1 MLALVTCEAVL
12 PWFAARA
19 RRCGAVPCRALRS
32 GGLLTRWQGSRRD
45 FALRV
50 SVAHGGWR
58 RHRARM
64 STTGTVV
71 HPARPG
77 NDGQRRSRGSALAAT
92 AMHARRLPR
101 LPCARPRGVAE
112 HLVILPNTGHSPVLP
127 ANLYNRFQHGTRGSP
142 ARRASTARHG
152 TAHQAC
158 WHGHYKTASHFA
170 QHLVIRTCCRQTSTT
185 VL

>member
-12 PWFAARA
+12 PWYAVRA
-19 RRCGAVPCRALRS
+19 RRCRAVPCLAQWGAADEVAGLPARLCIEGARRH
-32 GGLLTRWQGSRRD
+32 GGLP
-45 FALRV
+45 
-50 SVAHGGWR
+50 

-64 STTGTVV
+64 ATTVTVV

-127 ANLYNRFQHGTRGSP
+127 ANLYNRFQHGTRASP
-142 ARRASTARHG
+142 ARRARTARHG